1 MALAEEE
8 SLRVQQAQ
16 EGVSVVDYIIDGLEA
31 ELELE
36 RELGVR
42 FVECDRS
49 LLAPLTRAPRESA
62 PGTATVPA
70 PAQSAASPSAPPRPA
85 FSAPPRSE
93 EPARPN
99 GGVFDFVFLHDRP
112 LSAAVGSAL
121 ADLLSGFAIY
131 APATFIIKGLDAAIA
146 WLLWKTVKLVWKKQ
160 SLDALCRVISAVA
173 AETVMVFGYFVFEC
187 ALYSFA
193 GGAAALLGNAMQGA
207 LCTVC
212 AVLLISALCAVPSV
226 KKLFPPLE

>member
-1 MALAEEE
+1 MQRKYALLQY
-8 SLRVQQAQ
+8 SLAKRLTFTAVFAALCFI
-16 EGVSVVDYIIDGLEA
+16 GTFIITI
-31 ELELE
+31 
-36 RELGVR
+36 
-42 FVECDRS
+42 
-49 LLAPLTRAPRESA
+49 PL
-62 PGTATVPA
+62 
-70 PAQSAASPSAPPRPA
+70 
-85 FSAPPRSE
+85 
-93 EPARPN
+93 PN
-99 GGVFDFVFLHDRP
+99 GYFNVGDVFVL
-112 LSAAVGSAL
+112 LSGWLLGPIYGAIAAAVGSAI

-226 KKLFPPLE
+226 KKLFPPLDDK